1 MSTVT
6 ESTGIELNDLGSGD
20 PSVIGMKVRGKV
32 TVEGMAEF
40 IARIE
45 EVSAGGKKARV
56 FVDMVGY
63 DGSEFGVAK
72 EKLSKMG
79 TLWSGI
85 ERVAYVVD
93 SGWLSGWIGLF
104 DAVTPMHL
112 RAFGP
117 DEMEEAK
124 DWLLSE

>member
-1 MSTVT
+1 MTK
-6 ESTGIELNDLGSGD
+6 STGIELMDLGSGD
-20 PSVIGMKVRGKV
+20 SSVIGMKVTGKV
-32 TVEGMAEF
+32 TAQGMAEF
-40 IARIE
+40 IERLE
-45 EVSAGGKKARV
+45 QVTAGGGKARV

-63 DGSEFGVAK
+63 DGSEFGAAK

-93 SGWLSGWIGLF
+93 RGWMSGWIGLV

-117 DEMEEAK
+117 DESEEAK
-124 DWLLSE
+124 AWLLSE

>member
-1 MSTVT
+1 MTD
-6 ESTGIELNDLGSGD
+6 ESTGIELTDLGSGD
-20 PSVIGMKVRGKV
+20 STVIGMKVTGRV
-32 TVEGMAEF
+32 TAEGMAEF
-40 IARIE
+40 IARLE
-45 EVSAGGKKARV
+45 EVTAEGGKARV

-63 DGSEFGVAK
+63 DGTEFAAAK
-72 EKLSKMG
+72 EKLGHMG

-93 SGWLSGWIGLF
+93 RGWMSSWIGLV

-117 DEMEEAK
+117 DESEEAK
-124 DWLLSE
+124 AWLLSE